1 MNLVS
6 TQHLAPENKP
16 NAPDDANQNKDGEA
30 QA

>member
-16 NAPDDANQNKDGEA
+16 NAPDADQNKDGEA